1 MRSPQT
7 HDKPGQYARVFGS
20 AGTRVRMAG
29 LLRALWPLLIVV
41 ALTGYLLRAAIPAP
55 TIGST
60 LAGALFLALAIA
72 VAATANHSRTRIQ
85 AFVKGAKGEELV
97 ARSLALLP
105 ESFTVFHGIAAHS
118 QSLIPQGGADLDH
131 VVVGPA
137 EIFVI
142 ETKNW
147 SGTITIENGELVCD
161 GEPPSRPPLD
171 QVKDATNALRTR
183 LRSVIEEEEIE
194 ITPILCFASGRL
206 PAGQQ
211 GAAGVLVCNIEQLPS
226 IIQHSGETP
235 LSEQTQQAVIQALK
249 KDCEL

>member
-1 MRSPQT
+1 MRSPQA
-7 HDKPGQYARVFGS
+7 HDKPRQYARVFGS

-29 LLRALWPLLIVV
+29 LLRALWPLLIAV
-41 ALTGYLLRAAIPAP
+41 ALTGYLLRAAIPVP

-60 LAGALFLALAIA
+60 LAGTLFLALAIA

-85 AFVKGAKGEELV
+85 AFVKGARGEELV

-118 QSLIPQGGADLDH
+118 QTLIPQGGSDLDH
-131 VVVGPA
+131 VVVGPT

-171 QVKDATNALRTR
+171 QVKDATTALRTR
-183 LRSVIEEEEIE
+183 LRSVVEAEIE
-194 ITPILCFASGRL
+194 IIPILCFASGRL

-226 IIQHSGETP
+226 IIQNSGETP
-235 LSEQTQQAVIQALK
+235 LSEQTRQAVIQVLK

>member
-7 HDKPGQYARVFGS
+7 HDTPGQYASVFGS

-29 LLRALWPLLIVV
+29 LLQALWPLLIAV
-41 ALTGYLLRAAIPAP
+41 ALTGYLLRAAIPVP

-85 AFVKGAKGEELV
+85 AFVKGARGEELV

-105 ESFTVFHGIAAHS
+105 DSFTVFHGIAAHS

-171 QVKDATNALRTR
+171 QVKDAATALRTR
-183 LRSVIEEEEIE
+183 LRSVVEAEIE

-226 IIQHSGETP
+226 IIQNSGETP

>member
-7 HDKPGQYARVFGS
+7 HDKPGQYASVFGS

-29 LLRALWPLLIVV
+29 LLQALWPLLIAV
-41 ALTGYLLRAAIPAP
+41 ALTGYLLRAAIPVP

-60 LAGALFLALAIA
+60 LAGTLFLALAIA

-85 AFVKGAKGEELV
+85 AFVKGARGEELV

-118 QSLIPQGGADLDH
+118 RSLIPQGGADLDH

-147 SGTITIENGELVCD
+147 SGTITIENGDLVCD

-171 QVKDATNALRTR
+171 QVKDAATTLRTR
-183 LRSVIEEEEIE
+183 LRSVLEAEIE

-226 IIQHSGETP
+226 IIQNSGETP
-235 LSEQTQQAVIQALK
+235 LSEQTRQAVIQALK

>member
-1 MRSPQT
+1 M
-7 HDKPGQYARVFGS
+7 G
-20 AGTRVRMAG
+20 
-29 LLRALWPLLIVV
+29 
-41 ALTGYLLRAAIPAP
+41 
-55 TIGST
+55 
-60 LAGALFLALAIA
+60 
-72 VAATANHSRTRIQ
+72 
-85 AFVKGAKGEELV
+85 
-97 ARSLALLP
+97 RSLALLP
-105 ESFTVFHGIAAHS
+105 KSFTVFHGIAAHS

-147 SGTITIENGELVCD
+147 NGTITIEHGDLVCD

-183 LRSVIEEEEIE
+183 LRSVVEAEIE

-226 IIQHSGETP
+226 IIQNSGETP
-235 LSEQTQQAVIQALK
+235 LSEQTRQTVIQALK

>member
-7 HDKPGQYARVFGS
+7 HDTPGQYASVFGS

-29 LLRALWPLLIVV
+29 LLRALWPLLIAV
-41 ALTGYLLRAAIPAP
+41 ALTGYLLRAAIPVP

-60 LAGALFLALAIA
+60 LAGTLFLALAIA

-85 AFVKGAKGEELV
+85 AFVKGARGEELV
-97 ARSLALLP
+97 GRSLALLP
-105 ESFTVFHGIAAHS
+105 KSFTVFHGIAAHS
-118 QSLIPQGGADLDH
+118 PSLIPQGGADLDH

-147 SGTITIENGELVCD
+147 NGTITIENGDLVCD

-183 LRSVIEEEEIE
+183 LRSVVEAEIE

-226 IIQHSGETP
+226 IIQNSGETP
-235 LSEQTQQAVIQALK
+235 LSEQTRQAVIQALK